1 MSGAG
6 APPKG
11 RLGVLIDGAPMPE
24 DQARAVWE
32 RFSAWMEEHRGDLA
46 GFAAQEGFASV
57 FPGVEGGRPV
67 LRLSR
72 TAPQHPYAPVR
83 AEEARG
89 DEEGGSPTR
98 HPEASRPRPRRPR
111 DRRSQGKK
119 GGGRP

>member
-6 APPKG
+6 ATPKG

-24 DQARAVWE
+24 EEARAVWE
-32 RFSAWMEEHRGDLA
+32 RFSAWMEEHKGDLA

-57 FPGVEGGRPV
+57 FPGVEDGRPV

-72 TAPQHPYAPVR
+72 SAPQRPYAPVR
-83 AEEARG
+83 AEGGRG
-89 DEEGGSPTR
+89 GKEGGSPTR
-98 HPEASRPRPRRPR
+98 HPEASGLRPRRPR

-119 GGGRP
+119 GKGAP